1 MRNKNLF
8 ENKIERLESIMKN
21 IEYSFN
27 RNERNEGIQEVA
39 KAKQILEQLSTYL
52 STETQD

>member
-27 RNERNEGIQEVA
+27 RNERNEGIQEVT

-52 STETQD
+52 STEIQD

>member
-27 RNERNEGIQEVA
+27 RNERNEGIQEVT

>member
-52 STETQD
+52 STEIQD